1 MSENVSDPAIL
12 GTVALRCIIID
23 DNAGF
28 LSAARDVL
36 ERQGIAVV
44 GTASTTAEAVELA
57 RKMEPDVAL
66 VDIDLGDESGFDVAL
81 RLTEMAGN
89 EQLRLVLISAYAES
103 DFADLIAAS
112 PAVGFLSKPDLSA
125 SALHE
130 LLG

>member
-1 MSENVSDPAIL
+1 ML

-44 GTASTTAEAVELA
+44 GTASTTADAVELA
-57 RKMEPDVAL
+57 RKMAPDVAL

-81 RLTEMAGN
+81 RLKEMAGS
-89 EQLRLVLISAYAES
+89 EHLRLVLISAYAES

-112 PAVGFLSKPDLSA
+112 PAIGFLSKPDLSA

>member
-1 MSENVSDPAIL
+1 ML
-12 GTVALRCIIID
+12 GTVALTCMIVD

-28 LSAARDVL
+28 LGAARDVL

-44 GTASTTAEAVELA
+44 GTASTTAEAVALA
-57 RKMEPDVAL
+57 QEVTPDIAL
-66 VDIDLGDESGFDVAL
+66 VDIDLGEESGFDVAR
-81 RLTEMAGN
+81 RLTEDAGN
-89 EQLRLVLISAYAES
+89 EHLRLVLISAYAES

-125 SALHE
+125 KAIHE

>member
-1 MSENVSDPAIL
+1 MV
-12 GTVALRCIIID
+12 GTMALRCIIVD

-36 ERQGIAVV
+36 ERQGIVVV
-44 GTASTTAEAVELA
+44 GTASTTAEALELA
-57 RKMEPDVAL
+57 RKMAPDVAL

>member
-1 MSENVSDPAIL
+1 MNVTDPAML
-12 GTVALRCIIID
+12 GTVALTCMIVD

-28 LSAARDVL
+28 LGAARDVL

-44 GTASTTAEAVELA
+44 GTASTTAEAVALA
-57 RKMEPDVAL
+57 QEVTPDIAL
-66 VDIDLGDESGFDVAL
+66 VDIDLGEESGFDVAR
-81 RLTEMAGN
+81 RLTEDAGN
-89 EQLRLVLISAYAES
+89 EHLRLVLISAYAES

-125 SALHE
+125 KAIHE